1 MSGRISAARRH
12 LTFANV
18 MSVIAVF
25 IALGGASYA
34 AINLPKDSVGT
45 KQLKKKSVGTK
56 QLKANAVNSNK
67 VKNFS
72 LGQTTSRKGRSR
84 RARPDLR
91 ESRVPPAPQPGL
103 PAAIWPAKYPN
114 PVIADGAVDSDKVL
128 NDSLGG
134 ADILESDLG
143 QVPDAGSVDG
153 LDGAD
158 LLRSA
163 IYAVEQSVSL
173 PGGFNTA
180 LSPNCEAGDL
190 AIAGGWDVSQDITG
204 NIHVRAFK
212 RIGTDEW
219 LVNLSNLGASA
230 QDITAYVLWHRSGLV
245 VSTSESVACTSR
257 GVRTVCLGRSGA
269 ARAAC
274 SIPFSG

>member
-34 AINLPKDSVGT
+34 AINLPKNSVGT

-56 QLKANAVNSNK
+56 QLKGNAVNSNK

-72 LGQTTSRKGRSR
+72 LRANDFKKGQIPSGPTGPTGEQGPPGPSTGP
-84 RARPDLR
+84 AGGDL
-91 ESRVPPAPQPGL
+91 AGQ
-103 PAAIWPAKYPN
+103 YPN
-114 PVIADGAVDSDKVL
+114 PVIADGAVDSDRVL

-158 LLRSA
+158 LMRSA
-163 IYAVEQSVSL
+163 IYAVEQSVIL
-173 PGGFNTA
+173 GGGFHTA

-190 AIAGGWDVSQDITG
+190 AIAGGWDFSLDTAG
-204 NIHVRAFK
+204 NIHVRDFK
-212 RIGTDEW
+212 RRGTDEW

-230 QDITAYVLWHRSGLV
+230 QDITAYVYCIDQ
-245 VSTSESVACTSR
+245 A
-257 GVRTVCLGRSGA
+257 
-269 ARAAC
+269 
-274 SIPFSG
+274 